1 MDRHARSFHLADTDP
16 DRNVF
21 ETMTNLLEFDSLE
34 LWFEKRS
41 ILSGIYMKCAVG
53 EVVGILGR
61 NGSGKSC
68 LMKIV
73 FGSLKA
79 SHQSIRING
88 ESLPSDFIGKRLIGY
103 LPQENLIPSFLS
115 IRKAMKLFGVD
126 EAEIID
132 AFPETEGVLGFYP
145 QQLSGGSRRII
156 EALLILKSKA
166 LFCIL
171 DEPFTGLMPVNID
184 KLKQIINAEKS
195 KKGILITD
203 HLYRHVL
210 SLTDRLYLLANGR
223 TYEVKD
229 VEDLSARG
237 YLNPLP

>member
-1 MDRHARSFHLADTDP
+1 
-16 DRNVF
+16 
-21 ETMTNLLEFDSLE
+21 MTNTLEFDSLE
-34 LWFEKRS
+34 LWFEKRP
-41 ILSGIYMKCAVG
+41 ILSGIYVKCAAG

-61 NGSGKSC
+61 NGSGKSS

-88 ESLPSDFIGKRLIGY
+88 ESLPYDFIEKRLIGY
-103 LPQENLIPSFLS
+103 LPQDNLIPSFLS
-115 IRKAMKLFGVD
+115 IRKALKLFGVD
-126 EAEIID
+126 EGEIMK
-132 AFPETEGVLGFYP
+132 AFPETEDVLGLYP
-145 QQLSGGSRRII
+145 QQLSAGSLRII

-184 KLKQIINAEKS
+184 KLKQIISAEKK
-195 KKGILITD
+195 KKGIIITD

-223 TYEVKD
+223 TYQVKD
-229 VEDLSARG
+229 EEDLMTRG
-237 YLNPLP
+237 YLNTLP

>member
-1 MDRHARSFHLADTDP
+1 MANT
-16 DRNVF
+16 
-21 ETMTNLLEFDSLE
+21 LEFDSLE
-34 LWFEKRS
+34 LWFEKRP
-41 ILSGIYMKCAVG
+41 ILSGIYMKCAAG

-61 NGSGKSC
+61 NGSGKSS

-88 ESLPSDFIGKRLIGY
+88 ESLAYDFIEKRLIGY

-115 IRKAMKLFGVD
+115 IRKAMKLFGID
-126 EAEIID
+126 EGEIIK
-132 AFPETEGVLGFYP
+132 AFPETEAALELYP
-145 QQLSGGSRRII
+145 QQLSAGSLRII

-171 DEPFTGLMPVNID
+171 DEPFSGLMPVNID
-184 KLKQIINAEKS
+184 KLKQIIAEEKK
-195 KKGILITD
+195 KKGIMITD

-223 TYEVKD
+223 TYQVKD
-229 VEDLSARG
+229 EGDLMARG
-237 YLNPLP
+237 YLNP